1 MLRRDRR
8 YDIGCSDPCSSRS
21 GTGLPLRGAIGR
33 FLMNARGRVLA
44 RVLFAAATIVVPRVA
59 IVLDLPEAR
68 GTTIV
73 AAAKRTLAS
82 TLPRA
87 FIRNLPIAPRRGN
100 PVPLRELQ
108 GSEHPIS

>member
-68 GTTIV
+68 
-73 AAAKRTLAS
+73 A
-82 TLPRA
+82 
-87 FIRNLPIAPRRGN
+87 
-100 PVPLRELQ
+100 VPSFARQTGMPCDACHSGGFYPELNNF
-108 GSEHPIS
+108 GRMFKMNGYIWSAHGEKP